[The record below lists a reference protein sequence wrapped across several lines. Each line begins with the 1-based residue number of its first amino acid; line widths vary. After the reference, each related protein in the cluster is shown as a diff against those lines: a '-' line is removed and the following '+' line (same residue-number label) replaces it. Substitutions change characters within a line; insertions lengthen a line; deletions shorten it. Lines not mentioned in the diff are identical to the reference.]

1 MRPSSSAGGGG
12 AIYWNNEADLEM
24 AVADLY
30 HAEAIPFNIR
40 DSDRFRNAITLAR
53 TVGPD
58 YCPPNCN
65 IIGGELLDLNWKSYQ
80 TKTTKDLMDE
90 ADVFGP
96 VFLRDSSTI
105 KGRPLI
111 NIIASSFNVPVAV
124 LGVKD

>member
-1 MRPSSSAGGGG
+1 M
-12 AIYWNNEADLEM
+12 AIANLS
-24 AVADLY
+24 
-30 HAEAIPFNIR
+30 HAEYIPFNIV
-40 DSDRFRNAITLAR
+40 DIDIFRKVITLAR
-53 TVGPD
+53 KFGPD

>member
-1 MRPSSSAGGGG
+1 MIGGG
-12 AIYWNNEADLEM
+12 
-24 AVADLY
+24 
-30 HAEAIPFNIR
+30 
-40 DSDRFRNAITLAR
+40 
-53 TVGPD
+53 
-58 YCPPNCN
+58 
-65 IIGGELLDLNWKSYQ
+65 LLDLNWKSYQ

-124 LGVKD
+124 LGVKDWLKHLVQGEKKGPTFISEAFELYVEQYD